1 MEIIDRDNLGRYQK
15 GRKVPSEE
23 NQKKAEAM
31 KCFYEEHGALARIKE
46 KNPRI
51 FNSWRHMLYTEKGKK
66 AGYSDDW
73 KDFQTFFDDVSPT
86 YKQGLVFHRID
97 TSLPFSKDNFMWV
110 TPEQASLMNDHNI
123 VQLNYNGEQI
133 TLKEASIKYNQ
144 PLNAIKM
151 RYYRH
156 RDAYTIE
163 EIIFGKKIK
172 RGSKTPRDANS
183 KSEERAKASKLISTY
198 KCKDKKHRHEIC
210 DIDIDWMINNIMH
223 KPCVYCG
230 DTHLI
235 GCDRIDNTKGH
246 LKTNVVPCCC
256 TCNRARCDSF
266 SYEEML
272 VLGKTIKQIK
282 LNRKE

>member
-15 GRKVPSEE
+15 GRKVSLEE
-23 NQKKAEAM
+23 NKKKAEAM
-31 KCFYEEHGALARIKE
+31 KRFYEERGTLAKIKRE
-46 KNPRI
+46 HPRI
-51 FNSWRHMLYTEKGKK
+51 FNSWRALLYTEKGKK
-66 AGYSDDW
+66 AGCSEEW
-73 KDFQTFFDDVSPT
+73 KDFKIFFNDVSPS
-86 YKQGLVFHRID
+86 YKPGLVFHRLD
-97 TSLPFSKDNFMWV
+97 TSLPFSKDNFIWV
-110 TPEQASLMNDHNI
+110 TPDQAAEMNDHNVI
-123 VQLNYNGEQI
+123 HVNYDNKDL
-133 TLKEASIKYNQ
+133 TLKEASIVYNQ
-144 PLNAIKM
+144 PLSAIKL
-151 RYYRH
+151 RYH
-156 RDAYTIE
+156 KHKNEYTPE
-163 EIIFGKKIK
+163 EIIFGRKIK
-172 RGSKTPRDANS
+172 RGSKTPKDVEN
-183 KSEERAKASKLISTY
+183 KSEERIKASKLISAY
-198 KCKDKKHRHEIC
+198 RCKDKKYGHEIC

-256 TCNRARCDSF
+256 ICNRARCDSF